1 MESMLQEL
9 PAKFVREHGDKFY
22 RRASLQTGPSGQVWN
37 VRLNVL
43 VSEIQARVSFGVGW
57 RAFARDNKLE
67 TGDLLIFSVVAPSKF
82 VVYIYSNAGTLLK
95 RHIKTTSTSDQ
106 NGHPTCDDP
115 VAKFPMRTI
124 CTGDEFSDKEKYSV
138 RINPEMLKPHS
149 TKSSKSLSEVHPK
162 HEKLR
167 DRRSKCKPR
176 LANSSRRR
184 AKAARTGLYSQSEAF
199 SKFEEIV
206 RNNSSA
212 KSHIVDGKIV
222 KWEPMHTTTTGSSAT
237 WQDDPA
243 IDEHSKITEST
254 FPAASDH
261 TSNFDVDSDQSAED
275 IERWPTWLDLFKP
288 KQKQ

>member
-1 MESMLQEL
+1 MEFMLQEL

-37 VRLNVL
+37 VGLNVQ

-82 VVYIYSNAGTLLK
+82 VVYIYSHAGTLLK
-95 RHIKTTSTSDQ
+95 RHIKTTSTSGQ
-106 NGHPTCDDP
+106 IGHPTCDDH

-124 CTGDEFSDKEKYSV
+124 CTGDEFPDKEKYPV
-138 RINPEMLKPHS
+138 RVNPEMFKPHS
-149 TKSSKSLSEVHPK
+149 TTSSKPLSKVHQKFENP
-162 HEKLR
+162 R
-167 DRRSKCKPR
+167 DRRSKCKTR
-176 LANSSRRR
+176 LAVSRRK

-206 RNNSSA
+206 RNNGT

-222 KWEPMHTTTTGSSAT
+222 KWEPMHKTTGSSTT

-243 IDEHSKITEST
+243 IDEHSKITET
-254 FPAASDH
+254 FPAGSDH
-261 TSNFDVDSDQSAED
+261 TSNFDIDIDQSADD
-275 IERWPTWLDLFKP
+275 IDRWPTWLDLFKP
-288 KQKQ
+288 KQEH

>member
-1 MESMLQEL
+1 MEFMLQEL

-37 VRLNVL
+37 VGLNVQ

-82 VVYIYSNAGTLLK
+82 VVYIYSHAGTLLK
-95 RHIKTTSTSDQ
+95 RHIKTTSTSGQ
-106 NGHPTCDDP
+106 IGHPTCDDH

-124 CTGDEFSDKEKYSV
+124 CTGDEFPDKDKYPV
-138 RINPEMLKPHS
+138 RINPEMFKPHS
-149 TKSSKSLSEVHPK
+149 TTSSKSLSKVHQK
-162 HEKLR
+162 FEKPR
-167 DRRSKCKPR
+167 DDRRSKCKPR
-176 LANSSRRR
+176 LAVSRRK

-206 RNNSSA
+206 RNNGT

-222 KWEPMHTTTTGSSAT
+222 KWEPMHKTTGSSTT

-243 IDEHSKITEST
+243 IDEHSKIAET
-254 FPAASDH
+254 FPAGSDH
-261 TSNFDVDSDQSAED
+261 TSNFDMDIDQSADD
-275 IERWPTWLDLFKP
+275 IDRWPTWLDLFKP
-288 KQKQ
+288 KQEH

>member
-1 MESMLQEL
+1 MEFMLQEL

-37 VRLNVL
+37 VGLNVQ

-82 VVYIYSNAGTLLK
+82 VVYIYSHAGTLLK

-106 NGHPTCDDP
+106 IGHPTCDDH

-124 CTGDEFSDKEKYSV
+124 CTGDEFPEKEKYPV
-138 RINPEMLKPHS
+138 RINPEMFKPHS
-149 TKSSKSLSEVHPK
+149 TTSSKSLSEVHQK
-162 HEKLR
+162 FEKPR

-176 LANSSRRR
+176 LAVSRRK

-206 RNNSSA
+206 RNNGT

-222 KWEPMHTTTTGSSAT
+222 KWEPMHKTTGSSTT

-243 IDEHSKITEST
+243 IDEHSKIAET
-254 FPAASDH
+254 FPAGSDH
-261 TSNFDVDSDQSAED
+261 TSNFDMDIDQSADD
-275 IERWPTWLDLFKP
+275 IDRWPTWLDLFKP
-288 KQKQ
+288 KQEH

>member
-1 MESMLQEL
+1 MLQEL

-37 VRLNVL
+37 VRLLVQ
-43 VSEIQARVSFGVGW
+43 VSEVQARVSFGVGW

-82 VVYIYSNAGTLLK
+82 VVYIYSHAGTLLK
-95 RHIKTTSTSDQ
+95 RHIKTTSTSGQ
-106 NGHPTCDDP
+106 IGHRTCDDH

-124 CTGDEFSDKEKYSV
+124 CTGDEFSDKEKYPV
-138 RINPEMLKPHS
+138 RINPEMFKPHS
-149 TKSSKSLSEVHPK
+149 TKSSKSLSEGHHK
-162 HEKLR
+162 CEKPR

-176 LANSSRRR
+176 LAISRRK

-206 RNNSSA
+206 RNHGT

-222 KWEPMHTTTTGSSAT
+222 KWEPMHKTTGSSAT

-243 IDEHSKITEST
+243 IDEHSKTTET
-254 FPAASDH
+254 FPASSDH
-261 TSNFDVDSDQSAED
+261 ISNFDMDSDQSAD
-275 IERWPTWLDLFKP
+275 DNDRWPTWLDLFKP
-288 KQKQ
+288 KQGH

>member
-1 MESMLQEL
+1 MEFMLQEL

-37 VRLNVL
+37 VGLNVQ

-82 VVYIYSNAGTLLK
+82 VVYIYSHAGTLLK
-95 RHIKTTSTSDQ
+95 RHIKTTSTSGQ
-106 NGHPTCDDP
+106 IGHPTCDDH

-124 CTGDEFSDKEKYSV
+124 CTGDECPDKDKYPV
-138 RINPEMLKPHS
+138 RINPEMFKPHS
-149 TKSSKSLSEVHPK
+149 TTSSKSLSKVHQK
-162 HEKLR
+162 FEKPR
-167 DRRSKCKPR
+167 DDRRSKCKTR
-176 LANSSRRR
+176 LAVSRRK

-206 RNNSSA
+206 RNNGT

-222 KWEPMHTTTTGSSAT
+222 KWEPMHKTTGSSTT

-243 IDEHSKITEST
+243 IDEHSKITEA
-254 FPAASDH
+254 FPAGSDH
-261 TSNFDVDSDQSAED
+261 TSNFDMDIDQSADD
-275 IERWPTWLDLFKP
+275 IDRWPTWLDLFKP
-288 KQKQ
+288 KQEH